1 MEAASR
7 QPRQTQHMLNR
18 RGVIE
23 AHRGAVDHLR
33 KIGYEQ
39 KDIEATFK
47 EEVSQKKSEVYEIY
61 KS

>member
-1 MEAASR
+1 V
-7 QPRQTQHMLNR
+7 Q
-18 RGVIE
+18 
-23 AHRGAVDHLR
+23 R

>member
-1 MEAASR
+1 LIVVNNIIYV
-7 QPRQTQHMLNR
+7 Q
-18 RGVIE
+18 
-23 AHRGAVDHLR
+23 R

-61 KS
+61 KQQVEQKLLHGGTAGAS